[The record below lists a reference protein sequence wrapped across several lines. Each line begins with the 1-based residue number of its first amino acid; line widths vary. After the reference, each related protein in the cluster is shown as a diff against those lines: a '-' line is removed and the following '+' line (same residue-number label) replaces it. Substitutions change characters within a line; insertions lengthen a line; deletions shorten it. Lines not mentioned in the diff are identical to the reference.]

1 MNLKK
6 TALLLGGI
14 LIVAA
19 LWLRW
24 WLQPERQI
32 PRAQARLLSA
42 VAHRDFDVLSAL
54 LAADYGDRWRQDRVA
69 VIARSR
75 EVFGQ
80 FATLTIDREPR
91 GLREESAH
99 WFLAE
104 KIRLT
109 GLGGPLAM
117 AARETVNALR
127 EPFVTEWHRRGWKP
141 WDWELKSVA
150 QPELELP
157 E

>member
-1 MNLKK
+1 MNKK
-6 TALLLGGI
+6 NMAMLLGGV
-14 LIVAA
+14 LLLAA
-19 LWLRW
+19 IWLRW
-24 WLQPERQI
+24 WWKPERQI
-32 PRAQARLLSA
+32 PRAQARLLSFIEK
-42 VAHRDFDVLSAL
+42 RDFASLEGM
-54 LAADYGDRWRQDRVA
+54 LAGDYKDLWAQDKA
-69 VIARSR
+69 TLIERSR

-80 FATLTIDREPR
+80 FALLTVEHESR
-91 GLREESAH
+91 GLRAGSEV

-104 KIRLT
+104 KVILK

-127 EPFVTEWHRRGWKP
+127 EPFVTEWRQRSWKP

-157 E
+157 

>member
-1 MNLKK
+1 ML
-6 TALLLGGI
+6 
-14 LIVAA
+14 VAT

-24 WLQPERQI
+24 WLLPERQI

-42 VAHRDFDVLSAL
+42 VAHRDFDALSAL
-54 LAADYGDRWRQDRVA
+54 LAADYSDRWRQDRTSV
-69 VIARSR
+69 VKHSR

-80 FATLTIDREPR
+80 FATLTFDREPR
-91 GLREESAH
+91 GLRSEQAH

-104 KIRLT
+104 KIRLK

-117 AARETVNALR
+117 AARETVNAFR
-127 EPFVTEWHRRGWKP
+127 EPFVMEWHRRSWKP
-141 WDWELKSVA
+141 WDWDLKSVA
-150 QPELELP
+150 QPELELL